1 MSANAPS
8 TTPPASESA
17 TREPLLV
24 FVHIRKTAG
33 KTLRQILYRNYTRGR
48 TRLVRN
54 YFVAPDISLNVV
66 KDLASTPPPD
76 LRAIHGHFLFWPDIA
91 WPENTQFLTLLRDP
105 VERVISHYFW
115 LRSRSNRF
123 RKTLEEAVGEGA
135 IHDNLQTRVLAAQMP
150 PFGET
155 TEDMLEAA
163 LAGLNRMTVVGLTE
177 RFDESLVLATRA
189 LGWRRMLYRRE
200 NVTPDR
206 KPREE
211 ISPEIIALINRRNEL
226 DIELYRTASERF
238 EREIDSLGDEF
249 KIEVAALERANE
261 RVAGLPEDA
270 PLDPLPSTIAS
281 PNGSPEGGLDL
292 RELLIE
298 AQAQLLERDAAI
310 EHLSA
315 LSTPR
320 TAARVAMREHKA
332 DKPLG
337 GRRAALEDAIEKA
350 RARVESARE
359 ELRELENEG
368 SEQSQPARLEALRQT
383 EAMAT
388 KRLEGFERRSRKLD
402 VRLGVVDGPDEEPS
416 GEGETETT
424 PGPRKKKAA
433 GRGKKQ
439 RPVPQDAAPAAVP
452 ARQAKP
458 PKSASK
464 PAKAATDK
472 DERAARER
480 TAKVAGTRRID
491 GAPPQLIWDALDRP
505 DRIAKLIPAIE
516 SFDIKDESTW
526 TANVKIPLKPGAPL
540 QLKCQKSDERPP
552 EHGRLTVSGKGAGAT
567 VKIEA
572 SFDLSEVGEGTDVKW
587 DLDVTLTGSVGPMGP
602 RVLQVL
608 VRRQMKNLFAALE
621 HEVARSREDASS

>member
-8 TTPPASESA
+8 TTPQVRESA
-17 TREPLLV
+17 TAEPLLV

-33 KTLRQILYRNYTRGR
+33 KTLRQILYRNYSRGR

-66 KDLASTPPPD
+66 KDLASAPPPD
-76 LRAIHGHFLFWPDIA
+76 LRAIHGHFLFWPDIV

-177 RFDESLVLATRA
+177 HFDESLVLATRA

-211 ISPEIIALINRRNEL
+211 IPPKIIALINRRNEL

-238 EREIDSLGDEF
+238 YREIESLGDEF
-249 KIEVAALERANE
+249 QIEVAALERANE

-270 PLDPLPSTIAS
+270 PPEPLPSTIAS

-292 RELLIE
+292 RELQIE

-310 EHLSA
+310 EHLTA
-315 LSTPR
+315 VSTPR

-337 GRRAALEDAIEKA
+337 GRRAALEDAMEKA
-350 RARVESARE
+350 RARVEAARD

-368 SEQSQPARLEALRQT
+368 GEQSQPAKLEALRQT

-402 VRLGVVDGPDEEPS
+402 FRLDGPDEEPS
-416 GEGETETT
+416 GDAA
-424 PGPRKKKAA
+424 PAPRKKAA
-433 GRGKKQ
+433 RRGKKQ
-439 RPVPQDAAPAAVP
+439 RPVPQDAAPADAP
-452 ARQAKP
+452 AKP
-458 PKSASK
+458 AKPAKSASK
-464 PAKAATDK
+464 PPKAAADK
-472 DERAARER
+472 DERAARQR

-572 SFDLSEVGEGTDVKW
+572 AFDLSEVGQGTDVSW
-587 DLDVTLTGSVGPMGP
+587 DLVVELTGSVGPMGP

-621 HEVARSREDASS
+621 HEVAR